1 MKLCWRFLER
11 LASVAALV
19 LIAMLLAV
27 EITERTGL
35 TARAVEIALD
45 RVLPEGDWV
54 VDACRLDLGGPSIE
68 IDGLTWSMDGDEL
81 GRAERA
87 AVTLSPFG
95 LGRPVLERVVVR
107 GGRLTLSPALVAAL
121 TPRAGTADEDGGARP
136 DQLAE
141 RARLEIYDL
150 ELRTAASDTPL
161 ATLDLRLDVIEE
173 GRLTLVASARDRQG
187 RTGRLEGRGRLYDD
201 GESTIDVAADDLPFT
216 PIGPIFEALSAHSK
230 TERAT
235 LPAFESTGR
244 LSVRAR
250 ARGRTDRVDSIDLSF
265 EALDLAVDAS
275 APELDLTEGA
285 VKGRLTWRPDETNDL
300 GHVDGRIQGDVVWD
314 GQRVRIG
321 WRGGDQMPGEPD
333 ALAAPFGDIHLCT
346 LDRPVGATVQ
356 ALVGRIVAG
365 QQDVVDRTFEALGAK
380 GAADAWLG
388 LRIRR
393 AVRRDEMAP
402 TWTSDLALVGRPN
415 GALAMSIDGWPNA
428 DGELSGFPL
437 PVEGLEG
444 RVVYGHVGDGVRHD
458 RLGVLGADGYVPA
471 AAGAERP
478 DARTARVHVE
488 GWLASPLPPDAR
500 GNRAADRRAPMHFK
514 IAARDVPIDERLTAA
529 VFATGAG
536 IDLDAIVGPRAG
548 RVAEARVEIEQSPLL
563 EGVVVSVDATVADL
577 AGHLAEDLIG
587 NAFDFEEVDGNVVVR
602 MGASTGGLGGDDD
615 VERRAFGFALDL
627 DGAFVGRSGSN
638 IEVTGALRSAD
649 PLDPSATLGGTL
661 AQWDVVAD
669 GLSTG
674 DELLAPYLDADPT
687 LRASLDEF
695 GLEARL
701 EVQFHSGVARFGG
714 AADERIE
721 VRATGLEAAYRGVAL
736 AGPSVLDPNCAQ
748 VVATRRRARGDAES
762 AVPVQPWEVRIAAAA
777 RDELGTDWSLRG
789 ETGPNGGYT
798 AHVRVAGLRP
808 TDPTYLAALDVEPS
822 FEVRGAL
829 DGWARVGSSPN
840 ADLRLE
846 DAEARLRGNDVDAGG
861 VEITDLEGALHLV
874 AGRVESDAIDGRL
887 ANSPFTL
894 RDVRLILDPNGS
906 AAATSMSLPD
916 GADGR
921 PIEVRLTARAFARNL
936 RLDPR
941 ELVRDDLE
949 VARWASEHRW
959 RGLIDVEGVE
969 LAVGLDVDG
978 TPVTRA
984 RGVLVPHDLYAHYSL
999 PIRLRSARL
1008 EVDDLVADAN
1018 GVRASARLVDAYGDV
1033 AEQSLARTSARI
1045 ELDGER
1051 LVIDELMGELGGGT
1065 IVGLSTATMGNDQ
1078 LIEGSR
1084 RPGASG
1090 TEALRLEFGEVSS
1103 FLLGLRLDRVDV
1115 GDLIGRLFGSQVQ
1128 SRGKLSG
1135 YVQLARGRDD
1145 RLSALRGVAEVRLD
1159 EARLW
1164 SVPVVREVFAVLGLD
1179 ATATFDWMS
1188 TRLDLRGGRLYLKDA
1203 VARSPLVK
1211 LMGDGYV
1218 DADGTLDQRFDLH
1231 YSLVDRVP
1239 LLSQLFYWFQSRLVS
1254 IRIGGSI
1261 DRPRI
1266 ELASVV
1272 TALFRGGSNGKLQLP
1287 LPPTTPLPERF

>member
-1 MKLCWRFLER
+1 MRLCWRFLER

-19 LIAMLLAV
+19 VISMLIAV
-27 EITERTGL
+27 EVTERSGL
-35 TARAVEIALD
+35 TARAVEIVLE
-45 RVLPEGDWV
+45 RVLPEGEWV
-54 VDACRLDLGGPSIE
+54 VGACRLDLGGPSIE
-68 IDGLTWSMDGDEL
+68 IDGLSWSMDGSEL

-87 AVTLSPFG
+87 EITLSPFG
-95 LGRPVLERVVVR
+95 LGRPVLEQVVVR
-107 GGRLTLSPALVAAL
+107 GARLALSPALVAAL
-121 TPRAGTADEDGGARP
+121 TPRPGTEDDRGGARP

-141 RARLEIYDL
+141 RMRFEIYDL
-150 ELRTAASDTPL
+150 ELCRGASDTVL
-161 ATLDLRLDVIEE
+161 VTLDLRLDVIEE
-173 GRLTLVASARDRQG
+173 GLLTLVASARDRQG
-187 RTGRLEGRGRLYDD
+187 RTGRLEGRGRLYED
-201 GESTIDVAADDLPFT
+201 GESTIDIAADDLPFT
-216 PIGPIFEALSAHSK
+216 PFGPIADALTATSP
-230 TERAT
+230 TDGRA

-244 LSVRAR
+244 LSIRAR

-275 APELDLTEGA
+275 APELDITGGD
-285 VKGRLTWRPDETNDL
+285 VKGRLAWRPDEASAV
-300 GHVDGRIQGDVVWD
+300 GRVDGRIQGDVVWD

-321 WRGGDQMPGEPD
+321 WRSGDHVLDDPAP
-333 ALAAPFGDIHLCT
+333 LAAPFGDIYLCT
-346 LDRPVGATVQ
+346 LGRPVGSTVQ

-365 QQDVVDRTFEALGAK
+365 QQDVVDRTFDALGAK
-380 GAADAWLG
+380 GTTDAWLG

-393 AVRRDEMAP
+393 ADRRDEMAP
-402 TWTSDLALVGRPN
+402 HWTSDLALFGLPT
-415 GALAMSIDGWPNA
+415 GGLTMSIDGWPNA

-437 PVEGLEG
+437 PVHGLEG

-458 RLGVLGADGYVPA
+458 RLGLLGASGYVPA
-471 AAGAERP
+471 AADADRP
-478 DARTARVHVE
+478 DARTAMVHVE

-514 IAARDVPIDERLTAA
+514 IGARDVPIDDRLTAA

-536 IDLDAIVGPRAG
+536 VDLDAIVGPSTG
-548 RVAEARVEIEQSPLL
+548 RVTEARVEIEQSPLL
-563 EGVVVSVDATVADL
+563 EGVVVSVDASVADL

-587 NAFDFEEVDGNVVVR
+587 NAFDFEQVDGKVVVR
-602 MGASTGGLGGDDD
+602 MGASSGGLGGDDD

-627 DGAFVGRSGSN
+627 EGAFVDRPGAS

-649 PLDPSATLGGTL
+649 PLDPSANLGGTL
-661 AQWDVVAD
+661 SQWDVVAD
-669 GLSTG
+669 GLSTS
-674 DELLAPYLDADPT
+674 DELLAPYLDADPA
-687 LRASLDEF
+687 LRSSLDEL
-695 GLEARL
+695 GLAARL
-701 EVQFHSGVARFGG
+701 EILFHSGVARFGG

-721 VRATGLEAAYRGVAL
+721 VRATGLTATYRDVGL
-736 AGPSVLDPNCAQ
+736 AGPSALDPNCAQ

-762 AVPVQPWEVRIAAAA
+762 VLPVEPWAA
-777 RDELGTDWSLRG
+777 RVTAVVRDDLGTDWSLHG
-789 ETGPNGGYT
+789 ETAANGGFT
-798 AHVRVAGLRP
+798 AHVRVAGIRP
-808 TDPTYLAALDVEPS
+808 TEPAYLAALDVEPN
-822 FEVRGAL
+822 FEVRGAI
-829 DGWARVGSSPN
+829 DGWAQVGVGAN
-840 ADLRLE
+840 DGMRLD

-861 VEITDLEGALHLV
+861 VEITDLEGALRLV
-874 AGRVESDAIDGRL
+874 AGRVESVAIDGRL

-906 AAATSMSLPD
+906 AAGTTLSLPD

-921 PIEVRLTARAFARNL
+921 PIDVRLTARAFARNL

-941 ELVRDDLE
+941 ELVRDDPE

-959 RGLIDVEGVE
+959 RGLIDVEGVD

-1008 EVDDLVADAN
+1008 EVDDLIADAN

-1033 AEQSLARTSARI
+1033 AEQNLARTSARI

-1051 LVIDELMGELGGGT
+1051 LVIDELIGELGGGT
-1065 IVGLSTATMGNDQ
+1065 IVGLSTATMDDEQ
-1078 LIEGSR
+1078 LLEGSR

-1135 YVQLARGRDD
+1135 YVQLARGRDN

-1188 TRLDLRGGRLYLKDA
+1188 TRLELRGGRLYLKDA

-1211 LMGDGYV
+1211 LMGDGFV

-1266 ELASVV
+1266 ELASFI
-1272 TALFRGGSNGKLQLP
+1272 TALFSGGSDGTLQLP